1 MTPLP
6 RRQLVLVAVLALVA
20 VAAYMLQSGPAV
32 PAGTA
37 APPSNRQ
44 GQGTAALPDAPVVDL
59 RLDRLQGEPA
69 VLPEVNRDPFR
80 FRPKVVAA
88 PPPQQQ
94 APRVVTTPPPRL
106 PEFGLPSAPA
116 GPPPPPPIAVKFFG
130 IVVLRGERVATF
142 TDTRGNTFYGKE
154 GDIIEGRYRV
164 LRIDA
169 DSVELAYVDG
179 RGRQTIR
186 LTGQ

>member
-1 MTPLP
+1 MTPMP

-20 VAAYMLQSGPAV
+20 VAAYVMLSGPAT

-37 APPSNRQ
+37 ARPSNRQ
-44 GQGTAALPDAPVVDL
+44 GRGAAELPDAPVVDL
-59 RLDRLQGEPA
+59 RLDRLQGEPEA
-69 VLPEVNRDPFR
+69 LPEANRDPFR
-80 FRPKVVAA
+80 FRPKVVA
-88 PPPQQQ
+88 PPPQP
-94 APRVVTTPPPRL
+94 APRVVTAPAPRV
-106 PEFGLPSAPA
+106 PDPGLPSVPA

-142 TDTRGNTFYGKE
+142 NDSRGNTFYGKE

-164 LRIDA
+164 LRIDT